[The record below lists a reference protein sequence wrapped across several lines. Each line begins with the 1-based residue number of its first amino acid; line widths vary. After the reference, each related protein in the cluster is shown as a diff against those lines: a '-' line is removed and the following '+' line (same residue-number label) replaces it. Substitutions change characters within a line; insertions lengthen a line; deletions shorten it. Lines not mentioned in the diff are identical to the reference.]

1 MIDINKFKEIQK
13 DQKYKH
19 IGLFNRDGAALVRF
33 NSTNKTP
40 ADRLEMIE
48 KRLSSPTLTDEYY
61 IIKGKNNT
69 QADTITDDY
78 IIINENVKPM
88 LTEQTNGAFIPP
100 IVGDKVYN
108 FREGIELNS
117 KLVRLEI
124 ENANLNAEVKELKE
138 IISDLENQI
147 EEVETLEETKENPLQ
162 DFLSETLKTAAP
174 LLDKYFEL
182 KERKIQ
188 LAENQHFSSP
198 AAGDPNFKNLNKDGA
213 DLLDEKIKVF
223 ILSQDP
229 ETQEFL
235 KQTYNASGT
244 LDGFFTMVNEHDP
257 AILEN
262 LKTFVNGN

>member
-1 MIDINKFKEIQK
+1 MLKEEI
-13 DQKYKH
+13 
-19 IGLFNRDGAALVRF
+19 
-33 NSTNKTP
+33 
-40 ADRLEMIE
+40 
-48 KRLSSPTLTDEYY
+48 
-61 IIKGKNNT
+61 
-69 QADTITDDY
+69 
-78 IIINENVKPM
+78 
-88 LTEQTNGAFIPP
+88 NGAFIPP

-124 ENANLNAEVKELKE
+124 ENANLISEVKELKE
-138 IISDLENQI
+138 IISDLENQL
-147 EEVETLEETKENPLQ
+147 EDVETLEETKENPIQ
-162 DFLSETLKTAAP
+162 DFLTETLKTAAP

-188 LAENQHFSSP
+188 LAENQQFSSP

-213 DLLDEKIKVF
+213 DLLDEKIKLF

-257 AILEN
+257 AILES
-262 LKTFVNGN
+262 LKMFVNGN